1 MFFKLFQPKNSLKKL
16 KFKEEQLVKAKKELI
31 IWFYWTNNLEKYI
44 GPKYLE
50 ELKDMQ
56 DNNNLYSKLNE
67 KRNLNLD
74 NK

>member
-1 MFFKLFQPKNSLKKL
+1 MVLLDRD
-16 KFKEEQLVKAKKELI
+16 
-31 IWFYWTNNLEKYI
+31 LEKFVV

-56 DNNNLYSKLNE
+56 DNNNLYSRLNE
-67 KRNLNLD
+67 KRNLYLD

>member
-1 MFFKLFQPKNSLKKL
+1 MVLLDQD
-16 KFKEEQLVKAKKELI
+16 
-31 IWFYWTNNLEKYI
+31 LEKFI

-56 DNNNLYSKLNE
+56 DNNNLYSRLND
-67 KRNLNLD
+67 KRNLYFD

>member
-1 MFFKLFQPKNSLKKL
+1 MVLLNQD
-16 KFKEEQLVKAKKELI
+16 
-31 IWFYWTNNLEKYI
+31 LEKFI

-56 DNNNLYSKLNE
+56 DNNNLYSRLNE
-67 KRNLNLD
+67 KRNLYLD